1 MAIDKTKRPL
11 RVPPQFQLYAEEHGL
26 FDLYHRMLQRLV
38 IVKPEDPLQYMID
51 WLQRESDAVPKIAVI
66 GAPASG
72 KGSIARK
79 LAEKNGAVFVEAS
92 NIASNDEEIISEL
105 KDRLTNPG
113 SEPLRRGFVLN
124 NVPSSRKQA
133 LLLQQV
139 GIHPTHIISLDAPES
154 VLLGRRM
161 GKYIDPATGQTYHNV
176 FDWPQTNSHLVKAR
190 NANREDFEI
199 EMEKW
204 QREKVGIFDAYEGAG
219 VIFHVNSDQPLNDVA
234 YQTKQIVDQPPRSEG
249 IIIPR
254 VVVLGPTG
262 AGKHT
267 LSDQLSKKYKMV
279 MVDADAWIK
288 TIASDKSSTIGDQVR
303 QFQDNQENEDGGMP
317 APLPDDLMVRC
328 ISERLSRIDCQ
339 TKGWILYGFPK
350 NNIQAESIH
359 MLGHRP
365 NKVFSLEL
373 PLEGAIERLS
383 NRRVD
388 PETGSRYHLLWNAP
402 ENQEI
407 LERLMKAPYDD
418 EENVTQKYHE
428 YSAHIQAIKQV
439 YLDQEKQLEKPIG
452 GIFNAIN
459 ADQDTQTVAEYGE
472 SMLINPVPLNP
483 MRE

>member
-1 MAIDKTKRPL
+1 
-11 RVPPQFQLYAEEHGL
+11 
-26 FDLYHRMLQRLV
+26 
-38 IVKPEDPLQYMID
+38 
-51 WLQRESDAVPKIAVI
+51 
-66 GAPASG
+66 
-72 KGSIARK
+72 
-79 LAEKNGAVFVEAS
+79 
-92 NIASNDEEIISEL
+92 
-105 KDRLTNPG
+105 
-113 SEPLRRGFVLN
+113 
-124 NVPSSRKQA
+124 
-133 LLLQQV
+133 
-139 GIHPTHIISLDAPES
+139 
-154 VLLGRRM
+154 
-161 GKYIDPATGQTYHNV
+161 
-176 FDWPQTNSHLVKAR
+176 
-190 NANREDFEI
+190 
-199 EMEKW
+199 MEKW
-204 QREKVGIFDAYEGAG
+204 QREKVGILDAYKAAG
-219 VIFHVNSDQPLNDVA
+219 TIYPVNSDQPLNDVV
-234 YQTKQIVDQPPRSEG
+234 YQSMQRVEQPPRSEG
-249 IIIPR
+249 VIIPR
-254 VVVLGPTG
+254 VVLLGPPG
-262 AGKHT
+262 AGKKT
-267 LSDQLSKKYKMV
+267 LAKTLTNKYKMV

-288 TIASDKSSTIGDQVR
+288 IIAADKISTIGDQVR
-303 QFQDNQENEDGGMP
+303 QFQDEKGEDK
-317 APLPDDLMVRC
+317 ALPDDLMVRC
-328 ISERLSRIDCQ
+328 VSERLSRIDCQ

-388 PETGSRYHLLWNAP
+388 PETGARYHLLWNAP

-428 YSAHIQAIKQV
+428 YATYIQAIKQV

>member
-79 LAEKNGAVFVEAS
+79 LAQKNGAVLVEAS
-92 NIASNDEEIISEL
+92 NIADDDEEIVSEL

-161 GKYIDPATGQTYHNV
+161 GKFVDPHSGSVFHNV
-176 FDWPQTNSHLVKAR
+176 FDWPQKNAHLVKAD
-190 NANREDFEI
+190 NANKEDFQT

-204 QREKVGIFDAYEGAG
+204 QREKVGIFDAFEGAHT
-219 VIFHVNSDQPLNDVA
+219 IFHVNSDQPLNDVA
-234 YQTKQIVDQPPRSEG
+234 YQAHQIVEQPPRSDG
-249 IIIPR
+249 VIIPR
-254 VVVLGPTG
+254 VVVLGPSG
-262 AGKHT
+262 AGKRT
-267 LSDQLSKKYKMV
+267 LANFISKKYKFV
-279 MVDADAWIK
+279 QVDADAWIK
-288 TIASDKSSTIGDQVR
+288 IIAADRSSTIGDSVR
-303 QFQDNQENEDGGMP
+303 QFQTQNGST
-317 APLPDDLMVRC
+317 ALPDDLMVRC

-339 TKGWILYGFPK
+339 TKGWILSGFPK
-350 NNIQAESIH
+350 NNVQAESIN

-373 PLEGAIERLS
+373 PIEGAVERLS

-388 PETGSRYHLLWNAP
+388 PETGARYHLLWNAP

-418 EENVTQKYHE
+418 EDVVKERYYE
-428 YSAHIQAIKQV
+428 YSANIQAIKQV
-439 YLDQEKQLEKPIG
+439 YLDQERQLEKPIG

-483 MRE
+483 SRE

>member
-38 IVKPEDPLQYMID
+38 IVKPDDPLQYMID
-51 WLQRESDAVPKIAVI
+51 WLQRESDAVPKIAIV

-72 KGSIARK
+72 KSSIARK
-79 LAEKNGAVFVEAS
+79 LAEQSGAVLVEAS
-92 NIASNDEEIISEL
+92 KLASSDEEVISEL

-139 GIHPTHIISLDAPES
+139 GIHPQHIISLDAPES

-161 GKYIDPATGQTYHNV
+161 GKFIDPGSGQTYHNV
-176 FDWPQTNSHLVKAR
+176 FDWPQDKTLQAKLEKSP
-190 NANREDFEI
+190 NADKEI
-199 EMEKW
+199 FQKDMEKW
-204 QREKVGIFDAYEGAG
+204 QREKVGIFDAYEAACTM
-219 VIFHVNSDQPLNDVA
+219 FHVNSDQPLNDVV
-234 YQTKQIVDQPPRSEG
+234 YQSLQKVNQPPRSEG

-254 VVVLGPTG
+254 VVVLGPSG
-262 AGKHT
+262 SGKKT
-267 LSDQLSKKYKMV
+267 LSGYLGNKYKMV
-279 MVDADAWIK
+279 MVDADAWINI
-288 TIASDKSSTIGDQVR
+288 IAADKSSTIGDQVR
-303 QFQDNQENEDGGMP
+303 QFHDSCAADE
-317 APLPDDLMVRC
+317 PLPDDLMVRC
-328 ISERLSRIDCQ
+328 VGERLSQIDCQ

-350 NNIQAESIH
+350 NNVQAESIH

-373 PLEGAIERLS
+373 PCEGSVERLS

-388 PETGSRYHLLWNAP
+388 PETGVQYHLLWNAP

-407 LERLMKAPYDD
+407 LERLLKAPYDE
-418 EENVTQKYHE
+418 EENVKARYIE
-428 YSAHIQAIKQV
+428 YSASIQGIKQV
-439 YLDQEKQLEKPIG
+439 YLDQEKQLEKPTG
-452 GIFNAIN
+452 GIFNSIN
-459 ADQDTQTVAEYGE
+459 ADQDDTTVAEYGE
-472 SMLINPVPLNP
+472 SMLINPVPINTSK
-483 MRE
+483 